1 LPAKKLLFRTARV
14 YKSRFMAPKSWRLAA
29 AVLTGLILA
38 AGVAYS
44 IAIPSHARFP
54 DEEEYLL
61 LSGHLLHGPG
71 YSMDG
76 VHLTAMRPPGY
87 PLFLAAVQALGGYM
101 VAARVLQYVAFVLT
115 LVLVAA
121 LVPRGEFSERLAL
134 VTVVTLLYPVQFYTT
149 ATLYPQTL
157 SALLFTA
164 ALVLLLRSRRT
175 FGTNILLGLV
185 YGILLLVVPTFTLT
199 LPVVFAVA
207 WLLKMVR
214 WHEAL
219 PIALGV
225 ILVVSPWIARNEI
238 VFGKFVPFASNSGE
252 NLLIGNSENTI
263 PYGGS
268 GNVDRSHYEQEAQ
281 ALHLDEFQTD
291 KYYQQAAI
299 TWIKTHPGRAFILYL
314 EKAANYFNIYNE
326 YAAGTNAEAS
336 AWKQVAMGITYIVLM
351 GLLAWRLVEAKRF
364 PLGKWEILLLAV
376 YVLTAFTMAIFVTRI
391 RYRLP
396 YDYLIIAIVAGHLQR
411 RLAVKASR

>member
-1 LPAKKLLFRTARV
+1 
-14 YKSRFMAPKSWRLAA
+14 MAPNSWRLAA
-29 AVLTGLILA
+29 AVLIALILA

-44 IAIPSHARFP
+44 IALPTHARFP
-54 DEEEYLL
+54 DEQEYLL

-87 PLFLAAVQALGGYM
+87 PLFLTAVQALGGYM
-101 VAARVLQYVAFVLT
+101 VTARVLQYIAFVLT
-115 LVLVAA
+115 LVLVAT
-121 LVPRGEFSERLAL
+121 LLPRGEFSARLVL
-134 VTVVTLLYPVQFYTT
+134 VTIVTLLYPVQFYT
-149 ATLYPQTL
+149 ASTLYPQTL
-157 SALLFTA
+157 SALLFVA
-164 ALVLLLRSRRT
+164 ALVLLLRSKRT
-175 FGTNILLGLV
+175 FGTNLLCGLV
-185 YGILLLVVPTFTLT
+185 FGVLLLVVPTFTLT

-214 WHEAL
+214 WHEGL
-219 PIALGV
+219 PLALGV

-268 GNVDRSHYEQEAQ
+268 GNVDRTHYEHEAQ

-291 KYYQQAAI
+291 KYYQHAAI
-299 TWIKTHPGRAFILYL
+299 TWIETHPTRAFVLYL
-314 EKAANYFNIYNE
+314 EKTANYFNVYNQ
-326 YAAGTNAEAS
+326 YAPGTNAEAS
-336 AWKQVAMGITYIVLM
+336 AWKQVAMGLTYVLLL

-364 PLGKWEILLLAV
+364 PLEKWEILLLAT
-376 YVLTAFTMAIFVTRI
+376 YVLSAFTMAIFVTRI

-411 RLAVKASR
+411 RIAVTKST

>member
-1 LPAKKLLFRTARV
+1 
-14 YKSRFMAPKSWRLAA
+14 MAPHSPRSSWRLAA
-29 AVLTGLILA
+29 AVLIGLILA
-38 AGVAYS
+38 AGMAYS
-44 IAIPSHARFP
+44 IALPTHARFP

-87 PLFLAAVQALGGYM
+87 PLFLTAVQALGGYM
-101 VAARVLQYVAFVLT
+101 IAARVLQYIAFVLT
-115 LVLVAA
+115 LGLVAA
-121 LVPRGEFSERLAL
+121 LLPRGEFAERLVL
-134 VTVVTLLYPVQFYTT
+134 VTVVTLLYPVQFYTA

-157 SALLFTA
+157 SALLFAA
-164 ALVLLLRSRRT
+164 ALVLLLRTRRT
-175 FGTNILLGLV
+175 FSTNLLCGLV
-185 YGILLLVVPTFTLT
+185 FGALLLVVPTFTLT
-199 LPVVFAVA
+199 LPVVFVVA
-207 WLLKMVR
+207 WWLKMVR
-214 WHEAL
+214 WHEGL

-225 ILVVSPWIARNEI
+225 ILVVSPWIVRNEI
-238 VFGKFVPFASNSGE
+238 VFDRFVPFASNSGE

-268 GNVDRSHYEQEAQ
+268 GNVDRTHYEQEAR

-299 TWIKTHPGRAFILYL
+299 TWIENHPARAFVLYL
-314 EKAANYFNIYNE
+314 EKTANYFNIYNE

-336 AWKQVAMGITYIVLM
+336 AWKHVAMGATYLLLL

-364 PLGKWEILLLAV
+364 PLEKWEILLLAV
-376 YVLTAFTMAIFVTRI
+376 YVLSAFTMAIFVTRI

-411 RLAVKASR
+411 RLAVTKST